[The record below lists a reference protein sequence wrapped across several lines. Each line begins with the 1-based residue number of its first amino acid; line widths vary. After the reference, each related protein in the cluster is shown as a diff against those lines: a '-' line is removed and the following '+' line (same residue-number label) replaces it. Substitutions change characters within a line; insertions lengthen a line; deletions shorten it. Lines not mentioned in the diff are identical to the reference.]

1 MELKTASTPDDVEEQ
16 SDNDDSADDDA
27 SIEPNLHQGEE

>member
-16 SDNDDSADDDA
+16 SDDDDNNA
-27 SIEPNLHQGEE
+27 SVEPDFLQGEE